1 MYIAFCSRF
10 NLPCSLVD
18 AFSFYSLVNCL
29 FYFLLGGVLFF
40 LWIVILVKSLWRKR
54 IGLNWSKYVHGT
66 LCTINMDGIMSHG
79 FSYWPESKSVYP
91 WS

>member
-18 AFSFYSLVNCL
+18 AFSFYSLVNCF

-40 LWIVILVKSLWRKR
+40 PVDSHFSKKSLEEKNR
-54 IGLNWSKYVHGT
+54 IEL
-66 LCTINMDGIMSHG
+66 
-79 FSYWPESKSVYP
+79 E
-91 WS
+91 